1 MITAKDER
9 DYAMTGNLLDA
20 FGCNDRLRGF
30 YDFVEL
36 VYRIR
41 LKIREN
47 PQKESTTA
55 DIVEEMCKERRQPR
69 RGFYGNIR
77 RAIKPL
83 LDADEDFF
91 ISLGGKM
98 PEKMTVGALAKYL
111 ARIFESEGGS

>member
-1 MITAKDER
+1 MITEKDER

-20 FGCNDRLRGF
+20 FGCDDRQRGF

-36 VYRIR
+36 VYRMRIF
-41 LKIREN
+41 LRET
-47 PQKESTTA
+47 PQKDPPTA
-55 DIVEEMCKERRQPR
+55 QIVHEMCKIRKQPR

-111 ARIFESEGGS
+111 ARIFESAGGS

>member
-1 MITAKDER
+1 MITEKDKR

-20 FGCNDRLRGF
+20 FDCDDRKKGY
-30 YDFVEL
+30 YDFVDL

-41 LKIREN
+41 LKMREN
-47 PQKESTTA
+47 PQKEPTTS

-98 PEKMTVGALAKYL
+98 PEKMTVGELAKYR
-111 ARIFESEGGS
+111 ARIFENEGLS